1 MSMTLCI
8 LIPKNIFREKI
19 GIGENRSVTYEDE
32 NMKVE
37 VEYKWKGKNK
47 LEVIQNFAG
56 GVRYYIF
63 KHKKNGTKLTTIHS
77 AD

>member
-32 NMKVE
+32 DTRVE
-37 VEYKWKGKNK
+37 VDYKWKGKNK

-63 KHKKNGTKLTTIHS
+63 KRKKNGTKLTTIDS

>member
-1 MSMTLCI
+1 MHFN
-8 LIPKNIFREKI
+8 PENIFREKI

-32 NMKVE
+32 DMRVE
-37 VEYKWKGKNK
+37 VDYKWKGKNK

-63 KHKKNGTKLTTIHS
+63 KRKKKWDQIDN
-77 AD
+77 D